1 MKAGDW
7 TAQLPGRISL
17 PTVTDTTDQ
26 GAAAQDCYHC
36 GEPVPPHIHLEIEIA
51 GEQRP
56 MCCPGCR
63 AVAGMIAAN
72 GLDNFYQQR
81 TAYSERPLER
91 EQLDAG
97 QYLIYDEP
105 ELAETFSAEEDDGT
119 ITSRLLLGGI
129 TCAACTWLIEQSL
142 GGVAGVETALVNLQQ
157 SRLDIR
163 YKPAQL
169 KLSEIF
175 ARVEA
180 LGYRPRPFQASTQ
193 RDQMQADYRRDLR
206 RLGVA
211 GFGMMQVGMFAVA
224 LHAGDIQGIQQEYQ
238 GLLRSFSLLVSS
250 FVVYYSAG
258 TFFSTA
264 WRHLKQGAL
273 VMDLPVAL
281 AIGLAWLA
289 SAWATVT
296 GTGQVYFDSVVMFT
310 FFLLLGRFLE
320 ARVRQRHAMTWFDAE
335 SALPDAVSL
344 RREDNW
350 VTVPRTQVEPGE
362 RVLVRAGQTVP
373 VDGKILVGDSAV
385 REETFNGEHLPRSVG
400 SGDTVYAG
408 TVNVEAAVELEV
420 LSSYLESRLAA
431 LQKSVEVAQSEKP
444 QLAKLADRIASWFV
458 GGVLLVTSATAFTWY
473 QIAPEQALWVAL
485 SVLVI
490 SCPCALALATPAA
503 LTSAA
508 SALRARGVIVRG
520 ENALESLSR
529 ATHLLFDKTGTLT
542 EGSLAIG
549 EVKPRGDLDR
559 ERILSLAAA
568 LQHWS
573 NHPISKAFS
582 HLEQAPGFGDVHY
595 RVGAGL
601 EGSLDGLR
609 YRMGSES
616 FCRELCPDLP
626 SAPEQPLYWV
636 ALCSDQSP
644 LAWIGLTDTVRPE
657 AAAVIA
663 RANTDGLRTGLLTGD
678 SSPQGPLLARE
689 LGIGSVA
696 TGLEPQQKMRK
707 VQNLQNSGAV
717 VSMVGDGLNDAPV
730 LSMADASFAVAGA
743 TDLARTQADF
753 VIMGDDLLSVND
765 TWQKA
770 RDCRRVILQ
779 NFGWALGY
787 NLSAIPLAAMAYI
800 PPWAA
805 AIGMSLSSLLVVA
818 NSLRLNRR

>member
-1 MKAGDW
+1 
-7 TAQLPGRISL
+7 
-17 PTVTDTTDQ
+17 VTDNTPQ
-26 GAAAQDCYHC
+26 GAAAKDCYHC
-36 GEPVPPHIHLEIEIA
+36 GESVPPDIHLEIEIA

-72 GLDNFYQQR
+72 GLENFYQQR
-81 TAYSERPLER
+81 TAYSERPLDRDE
-91 EQLDAG
+91 LDTG

-105 ELAETFSAEEDDGT
+105 ELADKFCERDADGAVT
-119 ITSRLLLGGI
+119 ARLLLGGI
-129 TCAACTWLIEQSL
+129 TCAACTWLIEESL
-142 GGVAGVETALVNLQQ
+142 GRVAGVHSALVNLQQ

-163 YKPAQL
+163 YDPEQL

-175 ARVEA
+175 ARTEA

-193 RDQMQADYRRDLR
+193 RDQIQADYRRDMR

-224 LHAGDIQGIQQEYQ
+224 LHAGDIQGIEQEYQ
-238 GLLRSFSLLVSS
+238 GLLRGFSLLVSS

-335 SALPDAVSL
+335 STLPDAVSL
-344 RREDNW
+344 RRGEQW
-350 VTVPRTQVEPGE
+350 ITVPRTQVEQGE

-373 VDGKILVGDSAV
+373 VDGEVLSGDSAV
-385 REETFNGEHLPRSVG
+385 REDTFNGEHLPRSVSPG
-400 SGDTVYAG
+400 STVYAG
-408 TVNVEAAVELEV
+408 TVNVEAALELQV
-420 LSSYLESRLAA
+420 LGSYLESRLAA

-444 QLAKLADRIASWFV
+444 RLARLADRIASWFV
-458 GGVLLVTSATAFTWY
+458 GGVLLVTSATAFAWY
-473 QIAPEQALWVAL
+473 QIAPEQALWVSL

-520 ENALESLSR
+520 ENALEALSR

-542 EGSLAIG
+542 EGSLAVT
-549 EVKPRGDLDR
+549 EVTILGDEDR
-559 ERILSLAAA
+559 ERVLSLAAA

-573 NHPISKAFS
+573 NHPISRAFAQFEEAS
-582 HLEQAPGFGDVHY
+582 GFGDVHY

-601 EGSLDGLR
+601 EGSLDGRR

-616 FCRELCPDLP
+616 FCLELCPTLP
-626 SAPEQPLYWV
+626 KAPDRPLYWV
-636 ALCSDQSP
+636 ALCSEEGP
-644 LAWIGLTDTVRPE
+644 LGWIGLTDTVRPE

-663 RANTDGLRTGLLTGD
+663 RANADGLQTGLLTGD
-678 SSPQGPLLARE
+678 SSPQGPVLARE
-689 LGIGSVA
+689 LGIASAA
-696 TGLEPQQKMRK
+696 TGLEPQQKMQQ
-707 VQNLQNSGAV
+707 VQKLQDSGAV

-753 VIMGDDLLSVND
+753 VITGDDLLSVND

-770 RDCRRVILQ
+770 RECRRIILQ

-787 NLSAIPLAAMAYI
+787 NLSAIPLAAMGYI

-805 AIGMSLSSLLVVA
+805 AIGMSLSSLLVVI